1 LQGLCQ
7 GELIIRDVL
16 GKELPDG
23 ISSNDL
29 AGLTEVSFL
38 EIRKTISVA
47 LGFFA
52 WDEEKWRL
60 KVGREEIIAYS
71 FRSWQSRHLLFTE

>member
-7 GELIIRDVL
+7 GESIVRDIL
-16 GKELPDG
+16 RRELLDG

-29 AGLTEVSFL
+29 AGLTGIFFIEIHRNPSFCPD
-38 EIRKTISVA
+38 
-47 LGFFA
+47 FFPR
-52 WDEEKWRL
+52 DEEKWRL

-71 FRSWQSRHLLFTE
+71 F

>member
-1 LQGLCQ
+1 
-7 GELIIRDVL
+7 L
-16 GKELPDG
+16 GKELLDTT
-23 ISSNDL
+23 SSNDL
-29 AGLTEVSFL
+29 AGLTEIFFL
-38 EIRKTISVA
+38 EIQKSISFP

-71 FRSWQSRHLLFTE
+71 FRSWQLRHRLFTE